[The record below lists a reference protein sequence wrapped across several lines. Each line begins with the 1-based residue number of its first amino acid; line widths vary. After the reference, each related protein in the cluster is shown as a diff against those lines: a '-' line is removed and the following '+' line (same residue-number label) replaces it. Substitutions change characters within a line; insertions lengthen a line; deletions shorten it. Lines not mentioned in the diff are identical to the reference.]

1 MDLNVNPIM
10 INNPN
15 NFNLYQP
22 RKTCLRLEGGNQS
35 EGLKKAQ
42 KIEETIEENLKSILI
57 ESEFKLIKFH
67 EKIITINNTK

>member
-1 MDLNVNPIM
+1 
-10 INNPN
+10 
-15 NFNLYQP
+15 
-22 RKTCLRLEGGNQS
+22 LRLEGGNQS

-57 ESEFKLIKFH
+57 ESEFKLIKFN